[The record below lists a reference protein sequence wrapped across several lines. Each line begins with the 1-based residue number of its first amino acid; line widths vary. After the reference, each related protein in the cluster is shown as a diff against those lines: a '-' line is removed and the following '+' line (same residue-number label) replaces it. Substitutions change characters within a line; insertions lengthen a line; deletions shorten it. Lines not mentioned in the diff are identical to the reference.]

1 MRMILR
7 LALVAALTLVASVGV
22 VTTAEPAKASCVK
35 CPPIHT
41 GPRKAHPKD
50 NPLTKHEWS
59 LLTKKQR
66 KAMVKSWHHKSSF
79 KKVPPGVFAAQL
91 RAQGVEPD
99 SVIYCGEYA
108 LEVYAE
114 NGVGWHIWYFKN
126 TVHWCWNGS
135 RVLAIDPPHTQVK
148 IYSWASL
155 DGWEY
160 NGIQDSAQFDY
171 YHDKWVYS
179 TYRQGKFSF
188 CPPRIFCV
196 STKYPWMYQYTY
208 GSGGTGIGGWG
219 A

>member
-7 LALVAALTLVASVGV
+7 LTLVVALTVAASVGA
-22 VTTAEPAKASCVK
+22 VTAAEPAQASCVM

-50 NPLTKHEWS
+50 NPLSGHEWS
-59 LLTKKQR
+59 LLTKNQR
-66 KAMVKSWHHKSSF
+66 KAIVRSWHRSTSF
-79 KKVPPGVFAAQL
+79 KKVPPGVFATQL
-91 RAQGVEPD
+91 RAVGVEPNV
-99 SVIYCGEYA
+99 VIYCGEYA
-108 LEVYAE
+108 VEIYAK
-114 NGVGWHIWYFKN
+114 NAVGWRIWYFKN

-135 RVLAIDPPHTQVK
+135 RVIAIDRPHTQVK
-148 IYSWASL
+148 IYGWAAL

-160 NGIQDSAQFDY
+160 NGIQDSAQYDY

-208 GSGGTGIGGWG
+208 GSGSYANGGWG